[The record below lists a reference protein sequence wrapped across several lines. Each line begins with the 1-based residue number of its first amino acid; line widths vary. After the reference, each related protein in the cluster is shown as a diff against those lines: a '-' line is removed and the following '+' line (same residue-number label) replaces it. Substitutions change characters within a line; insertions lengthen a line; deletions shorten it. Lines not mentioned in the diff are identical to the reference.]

1 MLILLKGGVKMAQ
14 LNIGDFSF
22 RSSDFENSLNE
33 DCRKKNGIF
42 YTDVP
47 LAIEI
52 IKELKISPDSVILD
66 PCCGTGSFLY
76 AAITSGCDNVYGADL
91 IDKAVKLCKS
101 LTSLSTLKTYD
112 TLGKKGKDVLKAL
125 GLKEK
130 ADYTVGNP
138 PYALMEKDMVIDTDD
153 YDFLR
158 LVKDAG
164 NNLFIAAIYRAFE
177 LTKDDGFISYII
189 PKNFLHVRSYSLLRR
204 EILNNK
210 RIVSIIDIGAY
221 FSGVRGEQIVLTLQN
236 SLTHE
241 NKIVIKCLDKGGF
254 VERCTVPQAFY
265 KDEILLFKSE
275 EEYSIYCKMQKPYKK
290 FSDICTGYVGRGRS
304 TSADAV
310 TGKNIRKFGFKDG
323 RVVPQKGNQV
333 FIQNIYSAESGI
345 IASFA
350 GKYEASQ
357 TVTIF
362 TDGDE
367 KMCRYIV
374 GILHSRLCNFYLFK
388 FCYNSSKLTMH
399 TDRKYLANIP
409 LVKDDTT
416 KEFSQLIEVVKALEK
431 LEYMGADWFDM
442 LDSLNELVYKIYGID
457 DNEAA
462 YIDAEM
468 FSIQSKRW
476 ANGK

>member
-1 MLILLKGGVKMAQ
+1 MSNLTI
-14 LNIGDFSF
+14 DDYSF
-22 RSSDFENSLNE
+22 RSNDFERSL
-33 DCRKKNGIF
+33 DDDYKKKNGIF
-42 YTDVP
+42 YTDVQ

-52 IKELKISPDSVILD
+52 IKELDINSKSIVLD
-66 PCCGTGSFLY
+66 PCCGVGSFLY
-76 AAITSGCDNVYGADL
+76 AAMSNGCENVYGADL
-91 IDKAVKLCKS
+91 VDKAVKMCKS
-101 LTSLSTLKTYD
+101 LTNLSTIKKCD

-125 GLKEK
+125 GLKER
-130 ADYTVGNP
+130 ADYVIGNP
-138 PYALMEKDMVIDTDD
+138 PYAPMEKDIVIDTDD

-158 LVKDAG
+158 SVKDAG
-164 NNLFIAAIYRAFE
+164 SNLFIAAIYRAFE
-177 LTKDDGFISYII
+177 ITKDEGYISYII
-189 PKNFLHVRSYSLLRR
+189 PKNFLHVRSYSVLRR

-210 RIVSIIDIGAY
+210 SIVSIVDIGAY
-221 FSGVRGEQIVLTLQN
+221 FSGVRGEQIVLTMQN
-236 SLTHE
+236 SLKPE
-241 NKIVIKCLDKGGF
+241 NEIVIKRSTNDGF
-254 VERCTVPQAFY
+254 VECCTVPQSFY

-304 TSADAV
+304 MSTDAV
-310 TGKNIRKFGFKDG
+310 IGKDIRKFGFKD
-323 RVVPQKGNQV
+323 RDVPKKGNQV

-350 GKYEASQ
+350 GDYEASQ

-399 TDRKYLANIP
+399 TDRKYLENIP

-416 KEFSQLIEVVKALEK
+416 REFSQLIEAVKALEK
-431 LEYMGADWFDM
+431 LEYMGSDWFDM
-442 LDSLNELVYKIYGID
+442 LDSLNSIVYKIYNID
-457 DNEAA
+457 EKEAA

-468 FSIQSKRW
+468 LSIQSKRW
-476 ANGK
+476 SNGK